1 MPILWIAVYCLIAVL
16 VLFALTFHNEM
27 LDEQR
32 RCDHMVKPLPAGDKK
47 PITNDGSHI
56 HVV

>member
-27 LDEQR
+27 LDEQS
-32 RCDHMVKPLPAGDKK
+32 RCDQMAKPLPIDGNK
-47 PITNDGSHI
+47 PVAKDVPHS
-56 HVV
+56 V

>member
-27 LDEQR
+27 MDEQN
-32 RCDHMVKPLPAGDKK
+32 RCEHMDKPLPAEGKK
-47 PITNDGSHI
+47 PITEDMPHI
-56 HVV
+56 HVG

>member
-27 LDEQR
+27 LDEKS
-32 RCDHMVKPLPAGDKK
+32 RCDHMVKPLPADGKK
-47 PITNDGSHI
+47 PIAKDASHI

>member
-27 LDEQR
+27 LDEQS
-32 RCDHMVKPLPAGDKK
+32 RCDKIAKPLSDDGKK
-47 PITNDGSHI
+47 PVSKDVPRS
-56 HVV
+56 V

>member
-27 LDEQR
+27 IDEQN
-32 RCDHMVKPLPAGDKK
+32 RCDHMVKPLPVEGKK
-47 PITNDGSHI
+47 PITKDMPHI

>member
-27 LDEQR
+27 QDEQH
-32 RCDHMVKPLPAGDKK
+32 RCDNLVKPPSRGVKPDGKKLPHAR
-47 PITNDGSHI
+47 
-56 HVV
+56 